1 MIVKQYITWVQ
12 KLTNKENS
20 CLASQMFLLKGTLL
34 FLNFN
39 HIKPIFYIFIFP
51 SQNTNLNNVFSS
63 VIELLLPFPWENT
76 YKNHKKKKKSQAVKQ
91 FIMYATIFLE
101 IFKKTI

>member
-76 YKNHKKKKKSQAVKQ
+76 YKNHKKEKEISSSQ
-91 FIMYATIFLE
+91 TIYNVCNHFSWD
-101 IFKKTI
+101 I